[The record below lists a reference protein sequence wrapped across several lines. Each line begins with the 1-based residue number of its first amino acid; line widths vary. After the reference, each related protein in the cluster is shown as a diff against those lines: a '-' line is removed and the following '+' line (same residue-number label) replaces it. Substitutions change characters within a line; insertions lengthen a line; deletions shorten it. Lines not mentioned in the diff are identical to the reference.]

1 MKGVLVSVINDQM
14 EKLYTKYHR
23 ELYLYAFSLC
33 KNHHLAQDLT
43 SDTFF
48 KAYLSLND
56 ADYIK
61 YWLFRVCKNLYLD
74 FIKLNREYNSE
85 NIIENTLSNYET
97 PLDKV
102 IESEQNKYLYN
113 LIINLNESYKE
124 ILILYYFCGFSLK
137 EISKSRNTSEG
148 AAKTMLFRAR
158 KVLKNE
164 MEGENEL

>member
-1 MKGVLVSVINDQM
+1 M
-14 EKLYTKYHR
+14 EKLYIKYHR

-48 KAYLSLND
+48 KAYLSVD
-56 ADYIK
+56 DVSYIK

-74 FIKLNREYNSE
+74 HLKKSKEYNSE
-85 NIIENTLSNYET
+85 SILERTLTNNET
-97 PLDKV
+97 PLDK
-102 IESEQNKYLYN
+102 IIDSEENKYLYN
-113 LIINLNESYKE
+113 LVINLKESYKE
-124 ILILYYFCGFSLK
+124 ILTLFYFCDFSIK
-137 EISKSRNTSEG
+137 EISRSMDITEG

-158 KVLKNE
+158 NKLKKE